1 MTEFSRPLDVKV
13 QLSKNA
19 GKIEIHAKPDE
30 CKALAKRFSF
40 YDIKNLSLKGLIS
53 ERKNDDK
60 TYLFHGILSAEYI
73 KQAQE
78 NLPENVETLQENIDL
93 LLCKAEPESLDFDDM
108 DFEIIENGSTDFG
121 EIVSQYFYLATDLF
135 LDDQNLS
142 VYADEDQKTSPFDDL
157 KTLL

>member
-19 GKIEIHAKPDE
+19 GKIEIQAKAHE

-40 YDIKNLSLKGLIS
+40 HAIKSISLKGLIS

-60 TYLFHGILSAEYI
+60 AYIFHGILSAEYI
-73 KQAQE
+73 KHVEE
-78 NLPENVETLQENIDL
+78 NIETLQENIDL

-108 DFEIIENGSTDFG
+108 DFEIMEQGSVDFG

-142 VYADEDQKTSPFDDL
+142 VYEQDEVSMNPFYDL

>member
-1 MTEFSRPLDVKV
+1 MIEFSRPLDVKV

-19 GKIEIHAKPDE
+19 GNIEIHAKEDE

-40 YDIKNLSLKGLIS
+40 HKIKNISLKGLIS
-53 ERKNDDK
+53 ERKNDDRA
-60 TYLFHGILSAEYI
+60 YVFHGILSAEYI
-73 KQAQE
+73 KKVEEDVSEQTESIQE
-78 NLPENVETLQENIDL
+78 DIAL

-108 DFEIIENGSTDFG
+108 DFEIIEQGVVDFG

-135 LDDQNLS
+135 LDDHNMS
-142 VYADEDQKTSPFDDL
+142 VYQEEETTGNPFDDL

>member
-19 GKIEIHAKPDE
+19 GNIEINAKPDE
-30 CKALAKRFSF
+30 CAALAKRFSF
-40 YDIKNLSLKGLIS
+40 HKIKNLSLKGLIS

-60 TYLFHGILSAEYI
+60 AYLFHGILSAEYI
-73 KQAQE
+73 KQVEE
-78 NLPENVETLQENIDL
+78 NLPEHTETLQENIDL

-108 DFEIIENGSTDFG
+108 DFEIMEQGSVDFG

-142 VYADEDQKTSPFDDL
+142 VYAEDEAGANPFDDL